1 MNKQTSEISNSY
13 SFTSLNDLN
22 QQVSSQKET
31 KNKEAILA
39 WLTSYLAEI
48 LETDSKEIDIQVS
61 FDQYGLDSGAAVGL
75 TSDLE
80 DWLKR
85 DLSPTLLY
93 DYPSI
98 EVLSQYLAKESNVT
112 A

>member
-1 MNKQTSEISNSY
+1 MNKQPSEISNSY
-13 SFTSLNDLN
+13 SFTNLNDLN
-22 QQVSSQKET
+22 QQVSSQKEIT
-31 KNKEAILA
+31 KEAIQA

-48 LETDSKEIDIQVS
+48 LETNSKEIDIQES
-61 FDQYGLDSGAAVGL
+61 FDRYGLDSGAAVGL

-93 DYPSI
+93 EYPTI
-98 EVLSQYLAKESNVT
+98 EVLSQYLAEEFNVT
-112 A
+112 V

>member
-1 MNKQTSEISNSY
+1 MNKQTSEISNSC
-13 SFTSLNDLN
+13 SFTSLNDLD

-61 FDQYGLDSGAAVGL
+61 FDRYGLDSGAAVGL

-93 DYPSI
+93 DYPTI
-98 EVLSQYLAKESNVT
+98 EVLSQYLADESNVT